1 MASILSNP
9 GAAEPAPR
17 RPLLVA
23 SIVAC
28 AFFME
33 MLDSTVIVT
42 ALPKMAVSF
51 GTSAV
56 DLSLGLTAYILT
68 LAVCVPASG
77 WIADR
82 FGTRNV
88 FCAAI
93 GIFTIASVLCGLS
106 DSLANFVAARILQGI
121 GGALMSP
128 VGRLAVLRATGK
140 SDLVRIMN
148 FVTVPGLV
156 GPVIGPPLGGFITTY
171 ASWRYIFLLNV
182 PIGIVGM
189 VLVLLYIRN
198 HRAAEPRPFDRV
210 GFALNGTAL
219 VALIHGV
226 QMIGSRESDWRLGSL
241 TTALGLVLCVVA
253 IRHARRHA
261 HPLVD
266 AKPLRTKSFKV
277 ANLGGSLF
285 RISIAAPTF
294 LMPLFFQIGL
304 GMSAFAAGML
314 ILAHAAGDLGIKV
327 ATTQIIRHF
336 GFRSVMIWSVALYAG
351 FIAACAAFT
360 TTTPLLA
367 IIVVLFVS
375 GAFRSLQMT
384 AQMALQFADIPAGEM
399 SSASTLSAV
408 LQQIVRGVGVA
419 FAAVLLNFAGLLLH
433 GETSAVTATD
443 FRIAFVVIAA
453 VGACSMIGYRTLD
466 RGSGALV
473 SGHRG
478 GGAAKAP
485 GAAD

>member
-1 MASILSNP
+1 LTQKNASDRSPILI
-9 GAAEPAPR
+9 
-17 RPLLVA
+17 A

-42 ALPKMAVSF
+42 ALPTMAVSF
-51 GTSAV
+51 GTSVV

-106 DSLANFVAARILQGI
+106 DSLAEFVASRILQGV

-128 VGRLAVLRATGK
+128 VGRLAVLRSTAK

-148 FVTVPGLV
+148 FVTVPGLI

-182 PIGIVGM
+182 PIGIAGM

-198 HRAAEPRPFDRV
+198 HRGAERRPFDIA
-210 GFALNGTAL
+210 GFALNSSAL

-226 QMIGSRESDWRLGSL
+226 QMIGSRDSDWRLGSL
-241 TTALGLVLCVVA
+241 LTALGLGLCVVA
-253 IRHARRHA
+253 VRHARRHA

-266 AKPLRTKSFKV
+266 ARPLRTKSFAV

-285 RISIAAPTF
+285 RISMAAPTF
-294 LMPLFFQIGL
+294 LMPLFFQVGL
-304 GMSAFAAGML
+304 GMSAFASGLL
-314 ILAHAAGDLGIKV
+314 ILAHAAGDLGIKIG
-327 ATTQIIRHF
+327 TTQIIRRF
-336 GFRSVMIWSVALYAG
+336 GFRAVMMWSVALYAA

-360 TTTPLLA
+360 TTTPALA
-367 IIVVLFVS
+367 VVVVLFVS
-375 GAFRSLQMT
+375 GACRSLQMT
-384 AQMALQFADIPAGEM
+384 SQMALQFADIPAAEM
-399 SSASTLSAV
+399 TSASTLSAV
-408 LQQIVRGVGVA
+408 LQQVVRGIGVA
-419 FAAVLLNFAGLLLH
+419 FAAVLLNFSGLLLH
-433 GETSAVTATD
+433 GDTAAVTQTD
-443 FRIAFVVIAA
+443 FRIAFVIIAA
-453 VGACSMIGYRTLD
+453 VGACSIIGYRTLD
-466 RGSGALV
+466 RGAGALV
-473 SGHRG
+473 SGHRKAG
-478 GGAAKAP
+478 PAKAP